1 MNSDLHTATSIHI
14 NNLKVVESGL
24 ESVKEFI
31 KFIPS
36 INELLLNPKE
46 DLETINTMR
55 KLCEKVDVKCDY

>member
-1 MNSDLHTATSIHI
+1 MMMGDFNIVMNNSLDIVSGDYH
-14 NNLKVVESGL
+14 NQNLVERFN
-24 ESVKEFI
+24 SV
-31 KFIPS
+31 